1 MTTKVN
7 AAIYA
12 GILDGNS
19 PALRK
24 RFFSIGGGGG
34 KSKQQ
39 SESKSETVFK
49 DDFLTK
55 LFKAFPMPNYS
66 ENADTASTK
75 MIAPPVE
82 GEPGFSGIGALS
94 DQQQVTLPLPKFR
107 GLDDKDFG
115 GFHGTQFRGLENMD
129 FDKLE
134 GNLNRGLDQKLSP
147 VYERERARNREE
159 LGQSGLLTSP
169 VAYARGG
176 ALENLQNSYMDAR
189 AKGATDIGIETTRL
203 KQGELARQTGFEQEE
218 QARRT
223 GHGMEIMKTKQQELA
238 RKTGFDFDMITTFN
252 EIYDRLADVILRAG
266 GTSTSRSSGSSSN
279 AQARFSFLGG

>member
-1 MTTKVN
+1 MKTIN
-7 AAIYA
+7 AATYA
-12 GILDGNS
+12 GILDVLSSRGFQ
-19 PALRK
+19 K
-24 RFFSIGGGGG
+24 RGFSIGGGGG

-55 LFKAFPMPNYS
+55 LFKAFPMPGVDKDLNDA
-66 ENADTASTK
+66 ETRT
-75 MIAPPVE
+75 MAPPQE
-82 GEPGFSGIGALS
+82 GEPGFSGASALG
-94 DQQQVTLPLPKFR
+94 DTQQTVLPLPKFR
-107 GLDDKDFG
+107 GLENNDLAT
-115 GFHGTQFRGLENMD
+115 FHGTQFRGLENMD

-189 AKGATDIGIETTRL
+189 AKGATDIGAEVTRL

-218 QARRT
+218 QLRRT
-223 GHGMEIMKTKQQELA
+223 GHGLELMKTKQAELA
-238 RKTGFDFDMITTFN
+238 RRTGFDLDMVNTFS
-252 EIYDRLADVILRAG
+252 EVYDRLTDMILRAG
-266 GTSTSRSSGSSSN
+266 GTSISRASGSSSN
-279 AQARFSFLGG
+279 GQGRFSFLGG